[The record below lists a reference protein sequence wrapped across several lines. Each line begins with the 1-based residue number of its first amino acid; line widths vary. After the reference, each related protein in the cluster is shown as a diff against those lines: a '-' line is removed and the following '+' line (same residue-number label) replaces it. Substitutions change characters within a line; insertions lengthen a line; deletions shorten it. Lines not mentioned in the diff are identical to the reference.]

1 MISEA
6 ASTSQILQVSDLRVT
21 YGTTRG
27 SVRAVR
33 GLDLTVDAGG
43 VVGLG
48 GESGS
53 GKTTAALA
61 IAGLLPRKTAITGSI
76 QLEQRQL
83 VGLSD
88 KAWTDIRG
96 TRIGYV
102 FQDPLSYL
110 NPVVS
115 VGSQISESLL
125 RHRMVASKAA
135 ARDEAVRLLGLV
147 HMPDPARRIDAYP
160 HELSGGQRQRAMI
173 AMALACRP
181 RLLIADE
188 PTTALDVT
196 VQSQILRL
204 LAELRRELSMSILI
218 ITHNLGVIAG
228 LTDRVSVM
236 YAGRVVESGSTEDVL
251 LRPRHPYTRALLE
264 SVPRV
269 DRPRGERLPVI
280 SGSPPDPIA
289 DVIGCPFRPR
299 CPSAIQRCS
308 ETDPL
313 LEHMGGST
321 SVACW
326 NPGQPT

>member
-1 MISEA
+1 VDPA
-6 ASTSQILQVSDLRVT
+6 AGQVLVDGRDITRLR
-21 YGTTRG
+21 G
-27 SVRAVR
+27 
-33 GLDLTVDAGG
+33 
-43 VVGLG
+43 
-48 GESGS
+48 
-53 GKTTAALA
+53 AAL
-61 IAGLLPRKTAITGSI
+61 
-76 QLEQRQL
+76 
-83 VGLSD
+83 
-88 KAWTDIRG
+88 RG
-96 TRIGYV
+96 WRRSGTVQYV
-102 FQDPLSYL
+102 FQDPLRSL
-110 NPVVS
+110 DPGIRISDSIAEGLRIARVQAAVARERVDAAVQA
-115 VGSQISESLL
+115 VGLDAELL
-125 RHRMVASKAA
+125 
-135 ARDEAVRLLGLV
+135 DRLPSG
-147 HMPDPARRIDAYP
+147 
-160 HELSGGQRQRAMI
+160 LSGGQRQRAMI

-326 NPGQPT
+326 NPGRPT